1 MSSKKLSFGYLYD
14 FRNPPQWHRPWHQ
27 LYGEILDAIAWSESA
42 GFAQA
47 WVPEHHMASDGY
59 MPSPLMA
66 MSAIAARTS
75 TIRIGSGI
83 ALAPLYNPVRF
94 ATDCAVL
101 DNLSGG
107 RIDIGLAIG
116 YRKREAAAFGVD
128 FSKRGK
134 LFDEWLQIVS
144 RLFAGETVDF
154 AGQHFN
160 IAGARLMPPPMGHIP
175 LFIGGFADKSVERV
189 IRFGDSYIGAEAVC
203 DAYVAKL
210 REAGE
215 DVGAARVTIT
225 GITTVVAED
234 PEAAFHEL
242 APYFHH
248 VNNSYGEWFR
258 EDQVHSAG
266 HGFQPMSLEAFK
278 QSGTLQVITPDEAI
292 TMLKGLRARMPLE
305 HYIFSMPAGLPVDRF
320 VHYAQIVT
328 KSVMPAFA

>member
-1 MSSKKLSFGYLYD
+1 MSGKKLSFGYLYD
-14 FRNPPQWHRPWHQ
+14 FRNPPQWYRPWTR
-27 LYGEILDAIAWSESA
+27 LYGEILDAIVWSEGA
-42 GFAQA
+42 GFSQA

-59 MPSPLMA
+59 MPSPLVTMA
-66 MSAIAARTS
+66 AIAARTDR
-75 TIRIGSGI
+75 IRIGSGI

-128 FSKRGK
+128 FTKRGRI
-134 LFDEWLQIVS
+134 FDEWLEIVS

-154 AGQHFN
+154 AGQHFQ
-160 IAGARLMPPPMGHIP
+160 IAGARLMPPPVGRIP
-175 LFIGGFADKSVERV
+175 LLIGGFADKSVERV
-189 IRFGDSYIGAEAVC
+189 IRFGDGYIGAEAVC

-210 REAGE
+210 RERGE
-215 DVGAARVTIT
+215 DVASASVTIT

-248 VNNSYGEWFR
+248 VNNSYGEWFA
-258 EDQVHSAG
+258 EDQVHSAE
-266 HGFQPMSLEAFK
+266 HGFRPMSLDDFK
-278 QSGTLQVITPDEAI
+278 ASGTLQVIAPDQAI
-292 TMLKGLRARMPLE
+292 AMLRALQARMPLD

-320 VHYAQIVT
+320 VHYAEMVAN
-328 KSVMPAFA
+328 KVMPAFA